1 MIYILIWRVKRIMNS
16 ENTNSIDIEK
26 VPGYDEIMRLL
37 KKEEF
42 KNIDKKLIKTMLG
55 YMQKFDEDRITEQ
68 QLKNNIIAS
77 IEKYSQSNPT
87 LFEEE

>member
-1 MIYILIWRVKRIMNS
+1 MDV
-16 ENTNSIDIEK
+16 D
-26 VPGYDEIMRLL
+26 LL

-42 KNIDKKLIKTMLG
+42 KNIDKKLIKTMLD
-55 YMQKFDEDRITEQ
+55 YMQKFDEDKITEQ
-68 QLKNNIIAS
+68 QLKNNITAS

>member
-1 MIYILIWRVKRIMNS
+1 MNS

-42 KNIDKKLIKTMLG
+42 KNIDKKLIKTMLD
-55 YMQKFDEDRITEQ
+55 YMQKFDEDKITEQ
-68 QLKNNIIAS
+68 QLKNNITAS